1 MRFSEMNKSAKR
13 LLDRA
18 RNNLRV
24 LLHTRL
30 DRTQRR
36 LLSDA
41 KETLSLLEIEV
52 CNTTLRKEELTC
64 RTNPLEDQRVR
75 TSPNPE

>member
-1 MRFSEMNKSAKR
+1 MNKSTKR

-18 RNNLRV
+18 RNNLRA

-36 LLSDA
+36 LFVDV
-41 KETLSLLEIEV
+41 KETLNLLEEV
-52 CNTTLRKEELTC
+52 ENENDSAVESQ
-64 RTNPLEDQRVR
+64 QRGV
-75 TSPNPE
+75 N